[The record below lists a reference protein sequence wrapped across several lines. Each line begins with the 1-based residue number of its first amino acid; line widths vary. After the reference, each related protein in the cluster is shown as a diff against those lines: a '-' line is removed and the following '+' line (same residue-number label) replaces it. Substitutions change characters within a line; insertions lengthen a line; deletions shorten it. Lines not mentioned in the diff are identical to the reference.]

1 MTDRRR
7 HLPKRGPNSGLA
19 LGFSSTG
26 LLDHVLAGLEEGGE
40 GGFFFPSPRA
50 TALFC
55 GRQAFGVCRFIAK
68 FMCFPI
74 DAVFTTCSFV
84 FLEFPLVDAATART
98 FIGQMS
104 EQGSRCMF
112 RLEKRGE
119 NNRETTTKSQTQTKK
134 VNTIETQQVENFIF
148 CTVFLSH
155 RSISSCPFLH
165 DKKREMRL
173 PVGVP
178 HFSVSEQKVKE

>member
-40 GGFFFPSPRA
+40 GRERAGFFFPSPRA

-74 DAVFTTCSFV
+74 DAVFTTCSVV
-84 FLEFPLVDAATART
+84 FLEFPLVVAATGAPIHWTNERT
-98 FIGQMS
+98 
-104 EQGSRCMF
+104 RV
-112 RLEKRGE
+112 
-119 NNRETTTKSQTQTKK
+119 T
-134 VNTIETQQVENFIF
+134 
-148 CTVFLSH
+148 
-155 RSISSCPFLH
+155 LH
-165 DKKREMRL
+165 VSFGKKRRKQQ
-173 PVGVP
+173 GNNNKK
-178 HFSVSEQKVKE
+178 SNTNKEDKHNRNTTS

>member
-7 HLPKRGPNSGLA
+7 HLPKRDPNSYLA
-19 LGFSSTG
+19 LGFSSTR
-26 LLDHVLAGLEEGGE
+26 LLDHVLAGLEDGGE
-40 GGFFFPSPRA
+40 GRARVGFFFLPHAR

-74 DAVFTTCSFV
+74 DAVFTTCCVV
-84 FLEFPLVDAATART
+84 FLEFPLVVAATARP

-148 CTVFLSH
+148 CTVFLSR
-155 RSISSCPFLH
+155 RSISSCLHLH
-165 DKKREMRL
+165 DKKKGNAL
-173 PVGVP
+173 TCWCSTLFCV
-178 HFSVSEQKVKE
+178 